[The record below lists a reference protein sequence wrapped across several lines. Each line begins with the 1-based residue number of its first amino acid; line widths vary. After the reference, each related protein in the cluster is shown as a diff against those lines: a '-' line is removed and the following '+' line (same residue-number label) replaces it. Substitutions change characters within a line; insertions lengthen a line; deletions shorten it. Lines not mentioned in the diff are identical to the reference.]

1 MSSLFLLDVYALE
14 TQTFV
19 CGNQI
24 WHFSAKKLGNSSEE
38 FTFYFLPLNDLALQ
52 FLTKSVKALPI
63 LKIKSFLQ
71 SFFRHFTLYI
81 AVSNKSN
88 LV

>member
-38 FTFYFLPLNDLALQ
+38 FTFCFFTFERPSFAVPYKVCQSSANFKNKIFPSIFLSSFYFIYRSQ
-52 FLTKSVKALPI
+52 
-63 LKIKSFLQ
+63 Q
-71 SFFRHFTLYI
+71 
-81 AVSNKSN
+81 
-88 LV
+88 